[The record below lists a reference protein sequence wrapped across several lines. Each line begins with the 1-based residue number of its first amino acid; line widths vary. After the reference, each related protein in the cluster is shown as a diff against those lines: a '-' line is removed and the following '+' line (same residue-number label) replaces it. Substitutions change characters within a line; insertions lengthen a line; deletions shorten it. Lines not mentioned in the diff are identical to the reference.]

1 MYVAGGSAPA
11 APATDRFPLPLAG
24 IVSRAFPG
32 ERPYDAYMLGLLED
46 LAGLYGVPYDRAAC
60 AGRRRA
66 TFTTM
71 VAGLL
76 DELIG
81 DGEPV
86 GLVVLAHGTPDGE
99 PNWPA
104 CFLTSKLPGEP
115 FAFAVADQGPVAPFT
130 ALRIAASYV
139 RAGDLRRAIL
149 IILDQDTVLCD
160 PAMADRSPLPV
171 ENRAVALVFDERGRL
186 GELSAEVSAEVS
198 TADRLVGP
206 SSSPGTGEWAT
217 LADRLE
223 WWRSCGAERIML
235 AGRDPVSGAEGRCVL
250 FLRGAGDGRG

>member
-1 MYVAGGSAPA
+1 MYVAGETSRA
-11 APATDRFPLPLAG
+11 APATDRFPLPLAR
-24 IVSRAFPG
+24 IVSRSFAG

-46 LAGLYGVPYDRAAC
+46 LAGLYDLPFDRAAF
-60 AGRRRA
+60 ARRHRA

-115 FAFAVADQGPVAPFT
+115 LGFAVADQGPVAPFT
-130 ALRIAASYV
+130 ALRIAATYV
-139 RAGDLRRAIL
+139 RAGDLRRAIV
-149 IILDQDTVLCD
+149 IVLDQDTVLYD
-160 PAMADRSPLPV
+160 PALADRATLPT
-171 ENRAVALVFDERGRL
+171 ENRAVALVFDERGEL
-186 GELSAEVSAEVS
+186 GELSIEVSAEVS
-198 TADRLVGP
+198 TVDGLGRSAD
-206 SSSPGTGEWAT
+206 SPCTADWAAV
-217 LADRLE
+217 ADSLDR
-223 WWRSCGAERIML
+223 WRSAGAQQIL
-235 AGRDPVSGAEGRCVL
+235 IAGHDPVSGAEGRCVL
-250 FLRGAGDGRG
+250 FLRDGGRQP